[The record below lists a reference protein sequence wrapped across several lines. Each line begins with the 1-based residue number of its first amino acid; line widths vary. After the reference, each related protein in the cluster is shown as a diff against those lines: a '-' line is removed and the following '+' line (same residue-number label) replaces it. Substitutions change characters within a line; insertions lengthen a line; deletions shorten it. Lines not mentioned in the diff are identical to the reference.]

1 MRFILV
7 FLLSSILIIS
17 CKEKKEPATVQQNAE
32 NVTVMTSDIDINT
45 AKNMLAQSPE
55 IVLLDVRTPEEIALG
70 KIGEAIELD
79 FTSPDFKEKVA
90 LLDKNKE
97 YLVYCAAGGRSAKA
111 VHMMKEL
118 GFEKTYNLKAGY
130 TGWAKAQ

>member
-7 FLLSSILIIS
+7 FLLSSMVILS
-17 CKEKKEPATVQQNAE
+17 CKEKIETATVPQNAE
-32 NVTVMTSDIDINT
+32 SVNVMTGDIDIPT
-45 AKNMLAQSPE
+45 AKNMIAQSPE

-70 KIGEAIELD
+70 KIGDAVEID
-79 FTSPDFKEKVA
+79 ITSPDFNEKVA
-90 LLDKNKE
+90 ALDKSKE
-97 YLVYCAAGGRSAKA
+97 YIVYCAAGGRSAKA

-118 GFEKTYNLKAGY
+118 GFDKTYNLKAGY